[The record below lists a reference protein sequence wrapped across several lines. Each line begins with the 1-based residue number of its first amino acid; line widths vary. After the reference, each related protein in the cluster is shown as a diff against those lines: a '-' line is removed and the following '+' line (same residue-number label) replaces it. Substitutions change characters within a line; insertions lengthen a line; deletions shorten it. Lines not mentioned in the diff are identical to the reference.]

1 MSTGR
6 SWIIYLKD
14 SEDRK
19 IYERDKINEL
29 AAKYYKNL
37 YDDEKETDK
46 TNYNEREKDE
56 ELEITEAEILN
67 VTKNLKNN
75 KATGGDGI
83 LNENIKYGGKFIIK
97 KLKKLFNLVLQTKN
111 IPKSWLN
118 ADIILMYKNK
128 GDKHKIENYR
138 PISLNSAL
146 AKVFSKII
154 TNIIKNDL
162 EGRQLQE
169 QAGFRRK
176 YSTIWPPT
184 YHHNVDRKIKWI

>member
-83 LNENIKYGGKFIIK
+83 LNENIKYSGKFIIK

-118 ADIILMYKNK
+118 ADII
-128 GDKHKIENYR
+128 
-138 PISLNSAL
+138 
-146 AKVFSKII
+146 F
-154 TNIIKNDL
+154 
-162 EGRQLQE
+162 
-169 QAGFRRK
+169 
-176 YSTIWPPT
+176 
-184 YHHNVDRKIKWI
+184 